1 METSQSNQSL
11 SAVLDVQQAQRA
23 ASERITDL
31 TSDDCEEAQRV
42 EAMNAYATTV
52 DQLVTLLGHAAH
64 CCSVDIDLWTRYS
77 DLFKSIEGS
86 RPRHHVTRDEVQEWL
101 STPQSAS
108 YSGFMT
114 HAGERLQVDFMA
126 PREASQE
133 ALDSAF
139 LNTLAQQVEIE
150 YLRIG

>member
-1 METSQSNQSL
+1 MAL
-11 SAVLDVQQAQRA
+11 HPAVGLLQR
-23 ASERITDL
+23 L
-31 TSDDCEEAQRV
+31 H
-42 EAMNAYATTV
+42 
-52 DQLVTLLGHAAH
+52 G
-64 CCSVDIDLWTRYS
+64 
-77 DLFKSIEGS
+77 
-86 RPRHHVTRDEVQEWL
+86 
-101 STPQSAS
+101 
-108 YSGFMT
+108 